1 MRAKARHDE
10 YRARY
15 EMGSVPGDGNDA
27 SAAAKAS
34 ADEKE
39 LLARGI
45 RADRTADDPKRSLLE
60 ALGDYMVLCGGDP
73 IDDKWRVEM
82 KMRTNGGTAGSFDVY
97 YFNPENV
104 RFRSRAEAVRHYGL
118 TPINAPKTA
127 SRSQPGGGGGCG
139 GGGRKPGE
147 TLEQVKARRDAL
159 EVRRVMDRMLGKV
172 EHLVSVAANACLLY
186 TSPSPRDKRQ
196 SRMPSSA

>member
-1 MRAKARHDE
+1 MEEREKRRDRADGGVRAKARHDE

-39 LLARGI
+39 LVARGI

-104 RFRSRAEAVRHYGL
+104 RFRSRAEAVRL
-118 TPINAPKTA
+118 RPP
-127 SRSQPGGGGGCG
+127 
-139 GGGRKPGE
+139 
-147 TLEQVKARRDAL
+147 ARFSFL
-159 EVRRVMDRMLGKV
+159 
-172 EHLVSVAANACLLY
+172 
-186 TSPSPRDKRQ
+186 
-196 SRMPSSA
+196 

>member
-1 MRAKARHDE
+1 M
-10 YRARY
+10 
-15 EMGSVPGDGNDA
+15 
-27 SAAAKAS
+27 
-34 ADEKE
+34 
-39 LLARGI
+39 
-45 RADRTADDPKRSLLE
+45 LE

-118 TPINAPKTA
+118 APVNAPKTSTVGA
-127 SRSQPGGGGGCG
+127 GA
-139 GGGRKPGE
+139 RKAGE

-159 EVRRVMDRMLGKV
+159 EVRRVVDRMLGKV
-172 EHLVSVAANACLLY
+172 EHLCAVAAGAERREAERAAARAAKAARGGGEGGARGEARGGEGGARRC
-186 TSPSPRDKRQ
+186 
-196 SRMPSSA
+196 